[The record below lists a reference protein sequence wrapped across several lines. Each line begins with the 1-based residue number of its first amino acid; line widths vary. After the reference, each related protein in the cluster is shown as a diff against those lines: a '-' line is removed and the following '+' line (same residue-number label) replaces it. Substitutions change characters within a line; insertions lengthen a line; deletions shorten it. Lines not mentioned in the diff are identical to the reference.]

1 MMTEEAYKT
10 LQKDYEDVYKMVVEH
25 QTDGSWLKN
34 FLGFESFET
43 KKYVID
49 DFELESAENYDD
61 IYLKNSICLFE
72 HLKDLPKYILSN
84 NRFWAWLTFEKAYRQ
99 AIASLPVKSS
109 AIIKN

>member
-61 IYLKNSICLFE
+61 IYLKTQFVYLNILRIYLSIFLVTTDFG
-72 HLKDLPKYILSN
+72 LG
-84 NRFWAWLTFEKAYRQ
+84 
-99 AIASLPVKSS
+99 
-109 AIIKN
+109 